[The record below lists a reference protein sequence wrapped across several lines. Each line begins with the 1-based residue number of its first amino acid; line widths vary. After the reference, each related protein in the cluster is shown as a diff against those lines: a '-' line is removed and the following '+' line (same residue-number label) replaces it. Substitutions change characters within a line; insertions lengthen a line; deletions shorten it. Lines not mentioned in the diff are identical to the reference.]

1 MSGRV
6 QQIGLTGQP
15 TTETIPGGKPS
26 VRSEIWVNVSAFFQL
41 DTITMSDRQF
51 WFLGFILGLAGSVMN
66 SCLGHNMY

>member
-15 TTETIPGGKPS
+15 TIETIPGGKPS

-41 DTITMSDRQF
+41 DTIIMSDRQF
-51 WFLGFILGLAGSVMN
+51 WFLLSSLNTVLAENFGGL
-66 SCLGHNMY
+66 